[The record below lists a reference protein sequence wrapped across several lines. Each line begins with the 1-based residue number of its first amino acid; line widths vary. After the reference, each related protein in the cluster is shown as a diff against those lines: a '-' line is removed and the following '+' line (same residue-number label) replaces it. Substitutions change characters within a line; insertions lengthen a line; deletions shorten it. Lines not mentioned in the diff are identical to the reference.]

1 MQSHVIFGDSNLGGN
16 FYGLFPEI
24 MNILDCVNEWELEIK
39 SWLKLPIELFKPM
52 EEKRILFGHDDSE
65 AKVLPVVFTNSLGV
79 VLLTL
84 AVVT

>member
-1 MQSHVIFGDSNLGGN
+1 
-16 FYGLFPEI
+16 

>member
-1 MQSHVIFGDSNLGGN
+1 
-16 FYGLFPEI
+16 

-52 EEKRILFGHDDSE
+52 EEKSILFGHDDSE
-65 AKVLPVVFTNSLGV
+65 AKVLPVVFTYSLGV

-84 AVVT
+84 AIVT